1 VLWLDHL
8 LRGEPPPF
16 PLKNETKERY
26 DQRFCEFCGKNE
38 KEVQKLIASPGQMC
52 ICNECVGVCVK
63 ILEDPAKAAEPDS
76 TTALP
81 ARWPTR

>member
-1 VLWLDHL
+1 VLWFDDL
-8 LRGEPPPF
+8 LRGEPLPF
-16 PLKNETKERY
+16 PIKNETKERY
-26 DQRFCEFCGKNE
+26 DQRFCEFRGNG

-63 ILEDPAKAAEPDS
+63 ILEAPAKAAGPDS